1 MGFGWKRVESETL
14 KSRTA
19 DLGNVFTAALTLVF
33 EQKWKL
39 YWVHMSLWVHTG
51 VFSQNRL
58 TSEVSLVVVPP
69 SLNDAGTE
77 ASTDESAA
85 HSGVSNPSGCL
96 SLSQN
101 AKLQDGMCLVWNRV
115 TLTNTLVCVGILGLL
130 HVLFRYFL
138 CSTGEDFSLTASLVP
153 TSQPVGH
160 MPTEIKTAGVWNQR

>member
-19 DLGNVFTAALTLVF
+19 DLGNVFAAALTLVF

-51 VFSQNRL
+51 VFSQHRL

-69 SLNDAGTE
+69 ALKQ

-85 HSGVSNPSGCL
+85 HSAVSNPSGCL
-96 SLSQN
+96 SQN
-101 AKLQDGMCLVWNRV
+101 AKLKEGMCLVWNRV
-115 TLTNTLVCVGILGLL
+115 TLTNTLVCVDILGLL
-130 HVLFRYFL
+130 HVLFRYSL

-153 TSQPVGH
+153 TSQPLGH